1 MLTDRVMSPEPVGR
15 PEHGPHSIPLSHRVV
30 LASGWARRLVALL
43 AGAAGALAM
52 APIGFFP
59 AMAVSLSL
67 AIWLIDGSARSNLSR
82 TGETRYLWPSM
93 RSAFGAGWWWGFG
106 YFIAGLFWIGS
117 AFLVEADQ
125 FAWALPFGVI
135 GLPAV
140 LAVYPAL
147 AFAAARAFWM
157 PGAGRVL
164 VLALTL
170 GTTEWLRGILFTGF
184 PWNDLGMTLGT
195 NLVLAQTASLVGLQ
209 GLTILTILIFAAPAT
224 LADRRHG
231 SVRGRAGPTVA
242 PVFIAAITLA
252 VIAVFGAAR
261 LSSDHVGMVAG
272 VKLRLMQPNVVEDAD
287 FSYANKDA
295 LLRKYLA
302 LSDRATSDERG
313 GLADVTHLVWPES
326 PFPFILSRDPDALDA
341 IAAALPRDGVLV
353 TGAAR
358 MEGKAGSPTDPARYF
373 NAIEVV
379 AKDGAVEDS
388 YDKMHLVP
396 FGEYVPFAKLLGRL
410 GVSQFVHIP
419 GGFDA
424 GQRQRLLHVP
434 GLPPI
439 VPAVCYEAIFSGSL
453 VSRTASGLDQG
464 AILNVSNDSWFG
476 TTAGPYQHLAQA
488 RLRAIEEG
496 LPLIRAAN
504 TGISA
509 IIDPYGRILQS
520 LPLGQEGVLDGFLP
534 KSIDSTLFSRCDRLI
549 PLWTLCLLLT
559 GIFIVRYG
567 DKRRYN

>member
-1 MLTDRVMSPEPVGR
+1 MFTDRVMSPAPAER
-15 PEHGPHSIPLSHRVV
+15 PGDKRRSMPLSYRVV
-30 LASGWARRLVALL
+30 LASGWTRRLVALL
-43 AGAAGALAM
+43 AGASGALAM

-59 AMAVSLSL
+59 AMAVSLSV
-67 AIWLIDGSARSNLSR
+67 AVWLIDGSARSKL
-82 TGETRYLWPSM
+82 GGPGGTRYLWPSM
-93 RSAFGAGWWWGFG
+93 RSAFGAGWWWGLG

-125 FAWALPFGVI
+125 FAWALPFGVL

-140 LAVYPAL
+140 LAIYPAL

-157 PGAGRVL
+157 PGGGRVL
-164 VLALTL
+164 ILALTL

-195 NLVLAQTASLVGLQ
+195 NLVLAQAASLVGLQ

-224 LADRRHG
+224 LADRRLEPA
-231 SVRGRAGPTVA
+231 RGRGAAAFAPILLAVVA
-242 PVFIAAITLA
+242 LAAIGA
-252 VIAVFGAAR
+252 FGAAR
-261 LSSDHVGMVAG
+261 LSSGHVGMVAG
-272 VKLRLMQPNVVEDAD
+272 VKLRIMQPNVVEDED
-287 FSYANKDA
+287 FNYANRNV

-313 GLADVTHLVWPES
+313 GLADVTHLIWPES

-358 MEGKAGSPTDPARYF
+358 MEGRVGVPTDPVRYF

-379 AKDGAVEDS
+379 AKDGTVADS
-388 YDKMHLVP
+388 YDKVHLVP
-396 FGEYVPFAKLLGRL
+396 FGEYVPFASLLGRL

-424 GQRQRLLHVP
+424 GTRHRLLHVP

-453 VSRTASGLDQG
+453 VPRTASGLDQG

-476 TTAGPYQHLAQA
+476 KTAGPYQHLAQA

-520 LPLGQEGVLDGFLP
+520 LPLGQEGVLDGFMP
-534 KSIDSTLFSRCDRLI
+534 KSIDSTLFSRCDRVI
-549 PLWTLCLLLT
+549 PLGSLCLLLT

-567 DKRRYN
+567 GKRSYN